1 MRRVVHIVKVE
12 DGKLAINDSR
22 VSDSLT
28 YTPAPG
34 RRHPQAFSISGR
46 HGSDH
51 LHGSGRDLPPLGVR
65 RCSRRADDDR

>member
-28 YTPAPG
+28 YS
-34 RRHPQAFSISGR
+34 F
-46 HGSDH
+46 
-51 LHGSGRDLPPLGVR
+51 
-65 RCSRRADDDR
+65 